1 MADFKVPN
9 LCGASPEFNAIQTK
23 FDSLMSSVTDG
34 LELDAGALTTTLDGD
49 VNALVGDIKVMIPD
63 LPALPDVNLQ
73 AELTSLSSL
82 TTGSVQHTALL
93 ADITSKF
100 GSELTAGGFSLETL
114 VGVAALA
121 LGGGESL
128 CSSVP
133 NFTVPA
139 AGGDA
144 VQKAVGVKQAAA
156 DALPEKPSV
165 LVENANLTSAKADAE
180 TEAKEWVNPD
190 IETVPTEDTTRFSV
204 AKKTTKITTSEATV
218 EATTPSDA
226 IASTTVSKEER
237 STEKTT
243 TITESGGE
251 VTVRKRSNTSEKGFT
266 SRLEFKIERFKLA
279 DVITGNFGTTDTYG
293 VTGNFTRKLK
303 LAHTPS
309 KVKTVRGYAEVTSKS
324 SGKTKI
330 FSKKI
335 AAANRVGNNR
345 VGFMDRYIIEGNEI
359 LITDIVNYI
368 PKPGRKDTVFIVS
381 YNYLDTYDPNY
392 RRSP

>member
-23 FDSLMSSVTDG
+23 FESMITNAVDG

-165 LVENANLTSAKADAE
+165 LVENDNLTSAKADAE

-204 AKKTTKITTSEATV
+204 AKKTTKITTSETTV

-309 KVKTVRGYAEVTSKS
+309 RVKKVRGYREVTRK
-324 SGKTKI
+324 GKTKI

-335 AAANRVGNNR
+335 AKAHRVGNNR
-345 VGFMDRYIIEGNEI
+345 VGHMDRYIVEGNEI

>member
-190 IETVPTEDTTRFSV
+190 IETVPTEDTTRLSV
-204 AKKTTKITTSEATV
+204 TKKTTKITTSETTV

-266 SRLEFKIERFKLA
+266 SRREYKTERFKLA

-309 KVKTVRGYAEVTSKS
+309 EVKKVRGYAEKRRK
-324 SGKTKI
+324 GKTSI
-330 FSKKI
+330 SSAKI

-359 LITDIVNYI
+359 LITDIVDYI
-368 PKPGRKDTVFIVS
+368 PKPGRKDIVFQVG
-381 YNYLDTYDPNY
+381 YAYLVTYDPNY

>member
-165 LVENANLTSAKADAE
+165 LVENTNLTSAKADAE

-266 SRLEFKIERFKLA
+266 SRQEYKIERFKLA

-324 SGKTKI
+324 TGKTKI

-335 AAANRVGNNR
+335 AKAHRVGNNR
-345 VGFMDRYIIEGNEI
+345 VGHMDRYIVEGNEI